1 MHTYRFIVLLL
12 IMGFFIGVLATGLV
26 ADDGKSQALNQ
37 VLKEIQATEQLIRR
51 KAELAENLRL
61 GLLQQVDDLK
71 AEINQERRKVLI
83 TAFPQALQISRID
96 YDLRLL
102 QRLFGYMERLKDC
115 IGYLNCAIHTLDFYR
130 RQVHDEML
138 FLQTLNAADTAGL
151 MRQLADDLNS
161 FNSQT
166 ENPLIATSNS
176 GLRPLDTIWNDI
188 LQGK

>member
-12 IMGFFIGVLATGLV
+12 IMGFFIGVLATGLA

-51 KAELAENLRL
+51 KAELAENMRL

-71 AEINQERRKVLI
+71 AEINQERRHAPV
-83 TAFPQALQISRID
+83 TAFPQALQIARID
-96 YDLRLL
+96 YDLRLI
-102 QRLFGYMERLKDC
+102 QRLCGYIELLKDR
-115 IGYLNCAIHTLDFYR
+115 IGYFHSTVHTLDFYR
-130 RQVHDEML
+130 RQIHDDML
-138 FLQTLNAADTAGL
+138 FLRTLNGVDTDNL
-151 MRQLADDLNS
+151 MRQLGDDLNS

-166 ENPLIATSNS
+166 EKPLIATSNS
-176 GLRPLDTIWNDI
+176 GLRLLDTIWNDI